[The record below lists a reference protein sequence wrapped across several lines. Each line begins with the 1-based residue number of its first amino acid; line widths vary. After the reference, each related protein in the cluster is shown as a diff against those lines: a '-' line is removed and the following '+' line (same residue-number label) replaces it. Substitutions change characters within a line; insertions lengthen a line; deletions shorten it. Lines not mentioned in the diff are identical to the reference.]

1 MNALYTLALRQ
12 SSALQSELS
21 LLEASFVGSPAS
33 NGSSQPGPSSYNRY
47 PYDNGG
53 GAQANG
59 GIGLDEEAKAK
70 IQNELDG
77 LKRTIDDYEKMAN
90 REMVES
96 KKERAMTRVKKFKDD
111 YAAHNEQYKRLKQFE
126 SDRKAATT
134 RAELFSGASP
144 SSTNLGP
151 PPSQSSSTNFR
162 YGVRPLNQ
170 PSESPYGSLHS
181 RGYSAAS
188 SSTPGSTTPN
198 GFGPTGGGGG
208 SNPYSYPPGDFSGP
222 RGGAGGSLYGRRTD
236 AALGE
241 NTFIKTTNDTLD
253 MYLAQGKAVLD
264 NLTNQRDVMKG
275 TQRRLLSAANTL
287 GLSRETISFIERRS
301 KADLVIL
308 AVGAT
313 FTIGCFIAILRYL
326 G

>member
-96 KKERAMTRVKKFKDD
+96 KKERAMT
-111 YAAHNEQYKRLKQFE
+111 
-126 SDRKAATT
+126 
-134 RAELFSGASP
+134 
-144 SSTNLGP
+144 
-151 PPSQSSSTNFR
+151 
-162 YGVRPLNQ
+162 
-170 PSESPYGSLHS
+170 
-181 RGYSAAS
+181 
-188 SSTPGSTTPN
+188 
-198 GFGPTGGGGG
+198 
-208 SNPYSYPPGDFSGP
+208 
-222 RGGAGGSLYGRRTD
+222 
-236 AALGE
+236 
-241 NTFIKTTNDTLD
+241 
-253 MYLAQGKAVLD
+253 
-264 NLTNQRDVMKG
+264 
-275 TQRRLLSAANTL
+275 
-287 GLSRETISFIERRS
+287 
-301 KADLVIL
+301 
-308 AVGAT
+308 
-313 FTIGCFIAILRYL
+313 
-326 G
+326 